1 MPRLLTALTFILCST
16 ALAEKL
22 QRPTGFLG
30 VPFGAAPAEVV
41 RVLGSRGGATVPEEM
56 PSTFDKMELT
66 GGNFAGQEVVKWTLE
81 FVDRKFAAATV
92 TLKTEG
98 NGMAVYQELKQNLIA
113 KYGPA
118 VGEKK
123 AGKSDADKKKQVT
136 PANNGTRREETHGKV
151 VFWKFAPTLADKSRS
166 LIICTG
172 AGPDGNEVADESK
185 VQVTL
190 QYIDETRIPT
200 AAKRLTDP
208 GTKTA
213 PPVKKEDL

>member
-1 MPRLLTALTFILCST
+1 MTRLVT
-16 ALAEKL
+16 ALALGLCCTALADKL
-22 QRPTGFLG
+22 QRPAGFLG
-30 VPFGAAPAEVV
+30 VPFGSAPAEVV

-56 PSTFDKMELT
+56 PSTFDKLELT
-66 GGNFAGQEVVKWTLE
+66 GGNFAGQEVVNWTLE

-92 TLKTEG
+92 TLKTQG
-98 NGMAVYQELKQNLIA
+98 NGTAVYQELKQNLIA

-118 VGEKK
+118 AGEKK
-123 AGKSDADKKKQVT
+123 AGKSDADKKKPAT
-136 PANNGTRREETHGKV
+136 PATNGTRREETYGKV
-151 VFWKFAPTLADKSRS
+151 VFWKFEPTLADKSRS

-185 VQVTL
+185 IQVTL

-200 AAKRLTDP
+200 AAKRLTNP